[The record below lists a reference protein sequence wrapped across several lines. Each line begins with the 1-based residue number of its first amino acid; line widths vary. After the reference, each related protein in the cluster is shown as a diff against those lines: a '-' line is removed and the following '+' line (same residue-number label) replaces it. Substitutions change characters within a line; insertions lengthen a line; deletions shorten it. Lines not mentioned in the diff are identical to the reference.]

1 MPSLTLT
8 ISYQKNIDQV
18 FSATDLKNLYFT
30 GIKLEDQFGNPI
42 PQETIDF
49 FIQAA
54 QKELQDWLSI
64 KLKRMAYRENRDYMY
79 DDWTKWGYIPTTYP
93 VEKAIS
99 LQGFVNTSLQI
110 NYSKDY
116 LSAKSQG
123 PDRDLYHRNIH
134 LVPVAGSSSLINN
147 NVLLGIAPYIGYFG
161 NKMVPNYWSSVYVT
175 GYDPIPKDILNAI
188 GKLAAINLLI
198 EVGVLVGGLPGL
210 ASKSI
215 GIDGLSQSITTTNN
229 SNKTGF
235 GAKIDAYQA
244 ELQRQIPLMKSR
256 YVGITFGVLG

>member
-1 MPSLTLT
+1 MPSITFT
-8 ISYQKNIDQV
+8 ISYKKNIDQV

-49 FIQAA
+49 MIQAA

-64 KLKRMAYRENRDYMY
+64 KLKRMAYKENRDYMY
-79 DDWTKWGYIPTTYP
+79 DDWTKWGHIPTTYP
-93 VEKAIS
+93 AEKGLK

-110 NYSKDY
+110 NYSQDY
-116 LSAKSQG
+116 LSTKAQS
-123 PDRDLYHRNIH
+123 PDKDLYHRNIH

-161 NKMVPNYWSSVYVT
+161 NKQVPNYWEITYIT
-175 GYDPIPKDILNAI
+175 GFSKVPADILNAI

-198 EVGVLVGGLPGL
+198 EVGVLLGGLPGI

-215 GIDGLSQSITTTNN
+215 GIDGLSQSITTTN
-229 SNKTGF
+229 SATKTGF
-235 GAKIDAYQA
+235 GAKIDAYQK
-244 ELQRQIPLMKSR
+244 ELERQIPLMKAR
-256 YVGITFGVLG
+256 YVGIIFGVL